1 MDRPLVTIGVIS
13 YNSASTIVETL
24 ESVKNQTYGNI
35 ELIIS
40 DDASKDNTVEICR
53 DWLECNAS
61 YFSRVELITSS
72 VNTGTCGNCDRVL
85 KKSLGLWL
93 RIIAADDILLPKAI
107 ELFMNFSFQTPEAK
121 WIFSKA
127 KHYSNTFDEINY
139 EPQKD
144 DRYKST
150 AFLDF
155 INSPA
160 KEQYFSSIK
169 SNHLTPPADIV
180 MTDVMRM
187 VGGFEEK
194 YGLNEDIV
202 KDLKLT
208 KAGIKCF
215 FLDEFTMGYRV
226 GASNVFSNTTRLFNI
241 KSMESSLALRK
252 GLCWNDMSPNQ
263 KAYFKFILYTDY
275 VFDFFRMNKNNWICR
290 NVYRCVVK
298 LYKTILFID

>member
-1 MDRPLVTIGVIS
+1 MHSPLVTIGVIS
-13 YNSASTIVETL
+13 YNSAGTIVETL
-24 ESVKNQTYGNI
+24 ESVKKQTYGNI

-53 DWLECNAS
+53 DWLERNAS
-61 YFSRVELITSS
+61 RFSRVEIITTD
-72 VNTGTCGNCDRVL
+72 VNTGTCGNCDRL
-85 KKSLGLWL
+85 LEKTTGLWL
-93 RIIAADDILLPKAI
+93 RLLAADDILFATAVEKFI
-107 ELFMNFSFQTPEAK
+107 EYAVANPEAQ

-127 KHYSNTFDEINY
+127 KCYKHSFKEENYLPGGDRHYMSSE
-139 EPQKD
+139 
-144 DRYKST
+144 
-150 AFLDF
+150 FLDF
-155 INSPA
+155 FTLSA
-160 KEQYFSSIK
+160 KEQYYCSIK

-226 GASNVFSNTTRLFNI
+226 GVSNVFSNTTRLFNI
-241 KSMESSLALRK
+241 KSMESSVALRK
-252 GLCWNDMSPNQ
+252 GLCWDDMSPKQ
-263 KAYFKFILYTDY
+263 KIYFKLKLYTCY
-275 VFDFFRMNKNNWICR
+275 VFDFLGMNKNNWICR
-290 NVYRCVVK
+290 NIYRCVEKFNKMV
-298 LYKTILFID
+298 FFVN